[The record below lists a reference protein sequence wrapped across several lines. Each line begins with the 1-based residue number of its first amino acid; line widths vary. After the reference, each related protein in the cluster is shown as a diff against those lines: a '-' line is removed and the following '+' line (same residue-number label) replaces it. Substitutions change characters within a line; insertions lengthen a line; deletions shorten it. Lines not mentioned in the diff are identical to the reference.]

1 MHVQP
6 LFRDRHD
13 SGPARR
19 VADRGIEPHP
29 LRLERLT
36 LLLQGTNRS
45 DLTDAIRSPCNDAR
59 SDQDET
65 KQSQREDGPR
75 SRG

>member
-1 MHVQP
+1 MHVQT

-19 VADRGIEPHP
+19 VADRGIEPDP

-36 LLLQGTNRS
+36 LLFEGTKRS

-65 KQSQREDGPR
+65 KQSQREDG
-75 SRG
+75 SCARG